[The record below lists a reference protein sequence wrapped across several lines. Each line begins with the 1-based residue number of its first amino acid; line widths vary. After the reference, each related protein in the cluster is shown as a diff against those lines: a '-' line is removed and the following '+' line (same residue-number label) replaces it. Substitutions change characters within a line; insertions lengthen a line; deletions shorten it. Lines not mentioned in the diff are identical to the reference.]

1 MDITLFE
8 HNRIAY
14 QKVLRMLEETGKAA
28 IIHPTGTGK
37 SFIGFKLCQDFQD
50 KTVCWLSPSEYI
62 FRTQVE
68 NLAAGSQVSADN
80 MKEPY
85 CSTGNG
91 VRGLDNVR
99 FYTYAKLIS
108 MTESELQKI
117 KPDYIV
123 LDEFHRCGAK
133 VWGQGVRRVL
143 DMYPGARVLGLSAT
157 AIRYLDNQRD
167 MSDELFDGNVASEMT
182 LGEAIV
188 LGILNPPKYVLS
200 VYAYQKN
207 LEKYQKRVQTAKN
220 KAVRDEG
227 EKQLEM
233 LRRALEKADGLD
245 KMFHKHMKNQ
255 TGKYIV
261 FCANYEHM
269 TEMVEKAPGW
279 FGQLDSDPHIYTAY
293 SDDPMTNQAFA
304 DFKADVSEHLKLLY
318 CIDMLNEGV
327 HVEDIDGVI
336 LLRPT
341 VSPII
346 YKQQIGRALS
356 ASKKQDA
363 VIFDIVLNIEN
374 LYSIGTIEEEMQ
386 IAASYYHFLNRE
398 EEIVHEHFEVI
409 GEVQDCIALFEKLED
424 TLTANWDLMYQ
435 YAKKY
440 YQKHK
445 NLQVPVRY
453 QTEEG
458 YGLGRWLLTQRKV
471 RAGEKYGVLGADR
484 IRKLDQIGM
493 VWGSYRDLSWE
504 RYFAEARNY
513 YEEHGDLNTNVNDV
527 TESGIRLGAWIC
539 QLRTYRKSGI
549 QKAYL
554 TEKRIR
560 ALNGIGM
567 IWDVPD
573 YLWEEN
579 FAECLQYYR
588 THGNLDVPNAYCSP
602 KGLKIG
608 GWIRRQRLLR
618 KGKTTGAK
626 LTQEQIAR
634 LDGIGM
640 VWKTKPEQL
649 WEKGYA
655 EAAAYYEAYR
665 NLNVPV
671 SYVSPSG
678 YKLGSWIADRREK
691 GKEKHSKEQQQR
703 LDKLGMIWVKPDPWE
718 VRYRLAQEYYEA
730 HGNLNIPSKYRAE
743 GVWLA
748 KWVNE
753 QKQIYAGKR
762 KGKTL
767 REDQVLRL
775 TEIGIDWE
783 LRKSQYAGGVLEGL
797 GRVKEYKEAV

>member
-68 NLAAGSQVSADN
+68 NLAAGSQMSADN

-85 CSTGNG
+85 FSTGNG

-269 TEMVEKAPGW
+269 TEMVEKAPEW
-279 FGQLDSDPHIYTAY
+279 FGQMDSDPHIYTAY

-398 EEIVHEHFEVI
+398 EEIVNEHFEVI

-484 IRKLDQIGM
+484 IRKLEQIGM

-655 EAAAYYEAYR
+655 EAAAYYEAYG

-703 LDKLGMIWVKPDPWE
+703 LDKLGMIWVKPNPWE